1 MLISF
6 LNLPRVQCYSQPVT
20 KVFSSAR
27 ILARVSHFSVGTL
40 RRVIPRNLLSRGLT
54 CAVWLA
60 VQTARAEYRF
70 DVWTADSGLPRNSM
84 GRILQSRDGYLWM
97 TTLDGLVRFDGVRFI
112 VFNKGNSPGLPSNR
126 LTALYE
132 DREGDLWVGTE
143 DGSIARLSRT
153 RLRELR

>member
-1 MLISF
+1 
-6 LNLPRVQCYSQPVT
+6 
-20 KVFSSAR
+20 
-27 ILARVSHFSVGTL
+27 
-40 RRVIPRNLLSRGLT
+40 
-54 CAVWLA
+54 
-60 VQTARAEYRF
+60 
-70 DVWTADSGLPRNSM
+70 
-84 GRILQSRDGYLWM
+84 
-97 TTLDGLVRFDGVRFI
+97 VRFI